1 MRKMVL
7 KTSGTLGEVFISNS
21 VIAEIAGAVAG
32 KCYGVV
38 GMASRNKKDGIVNLL
53 MPDSVTRGINV
64 TVQDDGIIV
73 DLHIIVEY
81 GINIDTICKSIVNR
95 VRYTLESAVGLK
107 VNRINVRVEGVRVDE

>member
-1 MRKMVL
+1 MIL
-7 KTSGTLGEVFISNS
+7 KTSGTLGEVFISNA

-53 MPDSVTRGINV
+53 MPDSITKGINV
-64 TVQDDGIIV
+64 TVEDDGIVV
-73 DLHIIVEY
+73 DMHIIVEY
-81 GINIDTICKSIVNR
+81 GININTICKSIVNR
-95 VRYTLESAVGLK
+95 VRYTLESAVGLR